1 MPTTSSNLESDNQT
15 EIDTIP
21 YETEASTENTNV
33 DKSNIWKE
41 KPTEDVEKTREK
53 EFEDYLADLFM

>member
-15 EIDTIP
+15 EIDSSPQGT
-21 YETEASTENTNV
+21 ETNTENINA

-41 KPTEDVEKTREK
+41 NPLEDVEKTREK
-53 EFEDYLADLFM
+53 EFEEYLADLFM